1 MARRIASVIKSG
13 FIQSSV
19 HHFTR
24 TTLRCFHRRH
34 LLHATDFFQA
44 ARFTVKGGVSVMATF
59 SLLAA
64 RVRSSWLQ
72 IHRLISAAWTA
83 DVERC

>member
-1 MARRIASVIKSG
+1 MARRRASVIKSD
-13 FIQSSV
+13 FIRSSV
-19 HHFTR
+19 HHFTSA
-24 TTLRCFHRRH
+24 TLRRFHRRR

-44 ARFTVKGGVSVMATF
+44 AGFAVKGGVSVMATF

-64 RVRSSWLQ
+64 RVRSPWLQ
-72 IHRLISAAWTA
+72 IHRLISAGRTA